1 MKMQYVETKNWQL
14 FNDAVK
20 AIRNTGSP
28 EAKIL
33 LLDGEPATGKT
44 RAVDRFGAENN
55 AVLLEGM
62 PGMGVTFIA
71 DYLADRLGV
80 RETRK
85 YDKYMGILSKLAESG
100 SPIILDEAQH
110 AVVGSANA
118 LEYLRRVAEQAN
130 VMLILVCH
138 TSEKHKF
145 TEKKMAHINTRI
157 TANPSFKPADL
168 ADCKLYMTQKCE
180 VALDEEIMR
189 SAHNQSRGRYRL
201 LNNAI
206 KTLEAFASLSNK
218 TALTKDDVKDMRL
231 CEDVARGV

>member
-14 FNDAVK
+14 FKDAAN
-20 AIRNTGSP
+20 AIKNTGSP

-80 RETRK
+80 KESRK
-85 YDKYMGILSKLAESG
+85 YDKYIAILSRLSESQ

-110 AVVGSANA
+110 SVEGRANA
-118 LEYLRRVAEQAN
+118 LEYLRRVTEQAG
-130 VMLILVCH
+130 VMLVLVCH

-157 TANPSFKPADL
+157 TANASFKPADL
-168 ADCKLYMTQKCE
+168 ADCKLYLAQKCE
-180 VALDEEIMR
+180 VELDDAIVQM
-189 SAHNQSRGRYRL
+189 AHTQSRGRFRL

-206 KTLEAFASLSNK
+206 KTLEAYADLTDK
-218 TALTKDDVKDMRL
+218 KRLTKDDVKDMRL
-231 CEDVARGV
+231 CEDVARVL